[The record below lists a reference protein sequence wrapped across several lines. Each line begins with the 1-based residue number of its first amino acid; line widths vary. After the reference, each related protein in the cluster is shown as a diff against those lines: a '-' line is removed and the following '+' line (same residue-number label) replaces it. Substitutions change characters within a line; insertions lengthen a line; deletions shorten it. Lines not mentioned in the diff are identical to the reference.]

1 MTKRILFLLAVILIG
16 NMTAVNAKINYVP
29 LYIVDTQPDV
39 KVVKR
44 TPTAPLFITQDD
56 HKLRQFGIRLE
67 QRELIGVL
75 NTIPLNSL
83 RFVVEETICSKCS
96 DKVHQE
102 IVDRPMSGVYE
113 ISFVLEQMVNALDDI
128 PFSEHNFVP

>member
-56 HKLRQFGIRLE
+56 HKLILPDIDDPHSSATMKCASVSIAAIISDTLRWNSKQSKTRQTFQTRQRFGKTSPSLEAIHHSRLYW
-67 QRELIGVL
+67 
-75 NTIPLNSL
+75 
-83 RFVVEETICSKCS
+83 
-96 DKVHQE
+96 
-102 IVDRPMSGVYE
+102 M
-113 ISFVLEQMVNALDDI
+113 ISWDCMW
-128 PFSEHNFVP
+128 